1 MTGGGLPQDE
11 QNKKLPQDEQDKK
24 DCPNLRLKFLEKLQG
39 VAKKGFEEAGV
50 VENGICPVGVVVA
63 QEFQSPSGWVNASDT
78 WVCKLADS
86 ENDIVKSNVNAVS
99 AAGASLLNGVD
110 AEISN
115 IHANGKDKVDENDED
130 AKWKPF

>member
-1 MTGGGLPQDE
+1 MPGEEVP
-11 QNKKLPQDEQDKK
+11 KDEQDENKV
-24 DCPNLRLKFLEKLQG
+24 DNLRLKFLEELQG
-39 VAKKGFEEAGV
+39 AAKKAFVEAGV
-50 VENGICPVGVVVA
+50 AEDGICPVGVIMA
-63 QEFQSPSGWVNASDT
+63 QDFQASSGWVNASDT
-78 WVCKLADS
+78 WTCKLADS

-99 AAGASLLNGVD
+99 VAGARLLNGID